1 MFSSHFCRRL
11 EGRLSSAEFHQVL
24 TAGCRNTVSGNVPV
38 HHDAISHVM
47 WLHEKKMKK
56 NPKKTKT
63 NEYVYLAIFMKS
75 II

>member
-38 HHDAISHVM
+38 RRDAISHVM

-56 NPKKTKT
+56 TKKKPKT
-63 NEYVYLAIFMKS
+63 NEYVYLAIFTQSM
-75 II
+75 I